1 MSIQEHIVEETRSM
15 FHEDVSSTSHEFLQ
29 AKITIENK
37 CLNKINKNKLT
48 FQNQKKVY
56 I

>member
-29 AKITIENK
+29 AKLKAE
-37 CLNKINKNKLT
+37 KLSL
-48 FQNQKKVY
+48 KVK
-56 I
+56 